1 MDRGVLVVAG
11 LLAVA
16 EAAPMQVVL
25 EVWGKEVEGEV
36 HPPLLQAALH
46 QPCASSSL
54 RSSLLFSSPAVQCSK
69 AVNVINH
76 KPEYKFD
83 YC

>member
-1 MDRGVLVVAG
+1 MDRGVLVVG
-11 LLAVA
+11 GVLAV
-16 EAAPMQVVL
+16 EVVL

-54 RSSLLFSSPAVQCSK
+54 LSSPAVQCSK

>member
-1 MDRGVLVVAG
+1 MDRGVLVVG
-11 LLAVA
+11 GVLAV
-16 EAAPMQVVL
+16 EVVL

-54 RSSLLFSSPAVQCSK
+54 RSSLFSSPAVQCSK

>member
-1 MDRGVLVVAG
+1 MDRGVVGAG

-16 EAAPMQVVL
+16 DAAPMQVVL

-54 RSSLLFSSPAVQCSK
+54 LSSPAVQCSK